1 MLVRLID
8 ALRNSKELISKL
20 ADGTGG
26 IYHQVSPKGCRYPNI
41 VYSVVSDV
49 PALHGD
55 DVELQSILTLRI
67 HIVTRDGAYEEIFYC
82 IRNIMSQL
90 GFMRLRTTEAY
101 IENLK
106 VLIVDYTIGVDM

>member
-8 ALRNSKELISKL
+8 ALRNSKELTSRL
-20 ADGTGG
+20 ADGARG
-26 IYHQVSPKGCRYPNI
+26 IYHQASPKGCRYPNI

-67 HIVTRDGAYEEIFYC
+67 HIVTRDGAYEGILYC
-82 IRNIMSQL
+82 VHSVMRQL

-106 VLIVDYTIGVDM
+106 ILIIDYTTGVDM